1 VVEPDVVS
9 DISVADNV
17 DGAGCRSRYSEV
29 PLAAIYVDASS
40 HKEGVASEV
49 IAIPLAAF
57 ETTISPV
64 TS

>member
-1 VVEPDVVS
+1 MVEPDVVS
-9 DISVADNV
+9 DIPVADNV
-17 DGAGCRSRYSEV
+17 DGAGGSRYSEV

-40 HKEGVASEV
+40 HEEEVASEV
-49 IAIPLAAF
+49 IVIPLAAL